1 MVKKVLLCLILGTVI
16 ISSGCEKNATSEEN
30 SAETVQNDANSK
42 TENSFPKTYNAESKS
57 GKVKFSC
64 TLEIPE
70 NLNGRTIQK
79 TSVAGLRD
87 YNKDKVYAMFAE
99 GKEISKKDQYDWDGG
114 DVANYTFSD
123 GSSLYLDNYVHWG
136 STTSSLYSYLGVQ
149 QADYIDL
156 FSSGSV
162 SLDKDN
168 CISEIKKDMNEFG
181 YDTEDLS
188 FQAFS
193 LSVDAM
199 KKLRDQELNNGLLEE
214 GKTKEPT
221 SDDEAYFIYAYQKN
235 TGIPVFHE
243 LMSVAE
249 QLSDDSPDNA
259 PVQAIYSARGLEE
272 LNIDYIYDFKNEQD
286 MVTLKPF
293 EEIASVVEEKY
304 ENILNDAK
312 YEITR
317 AKLYE
322 RVYTD
327 ENQKYAEE
335 PVWYFEVNDGSR
347 KTVMLVNAETGKE
360 INLPS

>member
-1 MVKKVLLCLILGTVI
+1 MIKKLLLYLILGVI
-16 ISSGCEKNATSEEN
+16 TIGSGCGKNVTSEKSNIVNRQEN
-30 SAETVQNDANSK
+30 DKAEVEKA
-42 TENSFPKTYNAESKS
+42 FPRTCNIESKS
-57 GKVKFSC
+57 GKVKFNC
-64 TLEIPE
+64 TLELPE
-70 NLNGRTIQK
+70 SLNGRTIQK
-79 TSVAGLRD
+79 TSVEGVHNYNRDKAYSLFAG
-87 YNKDKVYAMFAE
+87 
-99 GKEISKKDQYDWDGG
+99 GKEISEKHQYGDDNNGFDG
-114 DVANYTFSD
+114 YRFSD
-123 GSSLYLDNYVHWG
+123 GTSLEVG
-136 STTSSLYSYLGVQ
+136 STFHWSSATSSFYSYLGVQ
-149 QADYIDL
+149 QSDYIDL
-156 FSSGSV
+156 FSGGAV

-168 CISEIKKDMNEFG
+168 CISEVKNDINELG
-181 YDTEDLS
+181 YDAENFS
-188 FQAFS
+188 FQAFP
-193 LSVDAM
+193 LSVDGM
-199 KKLRDQELNNGLLEE
+199 RKLRNEELNDGLLEE
-214 GKTKEPT
+214 GQTNEPT
-221 SDDEAYFIYAYQKN
+221 SDDEAYFIYAYQEN

-272 LNIDYIYDFKNEQD
+272 LSIDYIYDFKNEQNT
-286 MVTLKPF
+286 VTLKPF

-335 PVWYFEVNDGSR
+335 PIWYFEVNDGSI

>member
-1 MVKKVLLCLILGTVI
+1 MLKKVLLCLILGTVI

-235 TGIPVFHE
+235 NGIPVFHE
-243 LMSVAE
+243 LMSAAK
-249 QLSDDSPDNA
+249 QMADDSPDNA
-259 PVQAIYSARGLEE
+259 PVKAIYSARGLEE

-304 ENILNDAK
+304 ENLLNDSK

-317 AKLYE
+317 AKLCE
-322 RVYTD
+322 RVYTGED
-327 ENQKYAEE
+327 QKYAEE
-335 PVWYFEVNDGSR
+335 PIWYFEIVENDNN

-360 INLPS
+360 INLP

>member
-1 MVKKVLLCLILGTVI
+1 MLKKVLLCLILGTVI

-87 YNKDKVYAMFAE
+87 YNKDKVYARFAE

-168 CISEIKKDMNEFG
+168 CISEIKKDM
-181 YDTEDLS
+181 
-188 FQAFS
+188 
-193 LSVDAM
+193 
-199 KKLRDQELNNGLLEE
+199 
-214 GKTKEPT
+214 
-221 SDDEAYFIYAYQKN
+221 IQK
-235 TGIPVFHE
+235 IFLFRHFH
-243 LMSVAE
+243 
-249 QLSDDSPDNA
+249 
-259 PVQAIYSARGLEE
+259 
-272 LNIDYIYDFKNEQD
+272 
-286 MVTLKPF
+286 
-293 EEIASVVEEKY
+293 
-304 ENILNDAK
+304 
-312 YEITR
+312 
-317 AKLYE
+317 
-322 RVYTD
+322 
-327 ENQKYAEE
+327 
-335 PVWYFEVNDGSR
+335 
-347 KTVMLVNAETGKE
+347 
-360 INLPS
+360 